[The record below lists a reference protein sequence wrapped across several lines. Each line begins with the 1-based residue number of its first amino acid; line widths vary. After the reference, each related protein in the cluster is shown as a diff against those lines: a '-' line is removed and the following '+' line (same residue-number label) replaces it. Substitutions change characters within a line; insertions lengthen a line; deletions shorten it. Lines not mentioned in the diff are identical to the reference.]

1 MKVRVKVL
9 VGAELGMIFLEGTLA
24 TFTHTHIQT
33 HILFDPIII
42 LLGIY
47 PVSYRIHT
55 NTLLVAL
62 FIIAKNWKQPTCPS
76 VGYRLN

>member
-1 MKVRVKVL
+1 MGEGESKSSG
-9 VGAELGMIFLEGTLA
+9 GAELGMIFLEGTLA
-24 TFTHTHIQT
+24 THTHTQT

-47 PVSYRIHT
+47 PASYRIRT

>member
-1 MKVRVKVL
+1 MGEGESKSSGGSRTWYD
-9 VGAELGMIFLEGTLA
+9 IFGRY
-24 TFTHTHIQT
+24 FGNTHTHTQT

-47 PVSYRIHT
+47 PVSYRIRT